1 MTDNFSYE
9 YLKLKALEGCQA
21 AGEIVADTIGVRNEQ
36 QVAAAIEIARVTLQ
50 GAQVFATLAIAEAE
64 KDSMREFTERVP
76 KKTSGR
82 APSQMP
88 PVQPP
93 RPVTPINKFRGEN
106 N

>member
-1 MTDNFSYE
+1 MTDYT
-9 YLKLKALEGCQA
+9 YAQLKAQAILGCES
-21 AGEIVADTIGVRNEQ
+21 AGEIISSLSELAHHPDLLAQSLELAKI
-36 QVAAAIEIARVTLQ
+36 TLA
-50 GAQVFATLAIAEAE
+50 GAQVYATLAVAEAE